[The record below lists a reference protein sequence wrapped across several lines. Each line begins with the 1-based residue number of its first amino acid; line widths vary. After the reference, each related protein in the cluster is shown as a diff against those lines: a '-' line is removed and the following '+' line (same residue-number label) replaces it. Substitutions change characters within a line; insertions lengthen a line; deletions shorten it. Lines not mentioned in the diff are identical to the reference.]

1 MHVVSSVESKKEKGV
16 INLHWQKETLFIM
29 MKKNVLNQSM
39 FDGV

>member
-29 MKKNVLNQSM
+29 MKKM
-39 FDGV
+39 F